1 MLSDD
6 VVKYAIGSVGTVLVG
21 FVVRWLTFRFTLD
34 GRWAIGAN
42 EEMQAFRK
50 ELRDEIARLKS
61 QVESQDT
68 KILLLTKENT
78 MLEMKLRGAEDRI
91 KELTFGTEQ
100 RDKRINELE
109 DRLNGTDRRD
119 SQT

>member
-6 VVKYAIGSVGTVLVG
+6 NIKYAIGSVGTVLVG
-21 FVVRWLTFRFTLD
+21 FIIRWLTFRFTLD

-50 ELRDEIARLKS
+50 ELRDKIAKLEI
-61 QVESQDT
+61 QVGTQDE
-68 KILLLTKENT
+68 KILSLTRENT
-78 MLEMKLRGAEDRI
+78 MLEMKLVSAEERI
-91 KELTFGTEQ
+91 KELLFGTEQ

-109 DRLNGTDRRD
+109 DRLNGTERRN
-119 SQT
+119 S

>member
-6 VVKYAIGSVGTVLVG
+6 VIKYAIGSVGTVLVG
-21 FVVRWLTFRFTLD
+21 FIIRWLTFRFTLD

-50 ELRDEIARLKS
+50 ELRDKIVKLEFQIEA
-61 QVESQDT
+61 QEG
-68 KILLLTKENT
+68 KILSLTRENT
-78 MLEMKLRGAEDRI
+78 MLEVKLRTAEERI
-91 KELTFGTEQ
+91 KELLYGTEQ

-109 DRLNGTDRRD
+109 DRLNGTERRN
-119 SQT
+119 S

>member
-6 VVKYAIGSVGTVLVG
+6 VIKYAIGSVGTVLVG
-21 FVVRWLTFRFTLD
+21 FIIRWLTFRFTLD

-50 ELRDEIARLKS
+50 ELRDKIAKLEL
-61 QVESQDT
+61 QIEAQDG
-68 KILLLTKENT
+68 KILSLTRENT
-78 MLEMKLRGAEDRI
+78 MLEVKLRTAEERI
-91 KELTFGTEQ
+91 KELLFGTEQ

-109 DRLNGTDRRD
+109 DRLNGTERRN
-119 SQT
+119 S